1 MTRAERLV
9 LVECNNKEVP
19 LTVQAA
25 LLSLNRTS
33 IYYKPA
39 PPSEEEI
46 AIKHRIDEMYT
57 QHPFYGSRRITVMLN
72 RENIHINRKRVQR
85 YMREMGIAGIYPGP
99 NLSKR
104 NTEHRVYPYLL
115 CNVTSNYPNHIW
127 GIDITYIRLK
137 HGWMYLVAII
147 DWFSRYIVNWELD
160 QTLEVPFVL
169 ETVRKALTKAIPE
182 ILNSDQGSQFT
193 SSQYCKLLLDTGVQ
207 ISMDGKGR
215 AADNIFIERL
225 WRTVKYEEVYL
236 NEYTSPRE
244 ARHRLKQ
251 YFNYYN
257 NERPHQSLNYQ
268 TPAEV
273 YFPSLSTDERTR
285 KVG

>member
-1 MTRAERLV
+1 V
-9 LVECNNKEVP
+9 LVERNNKEIP
-19 LTVQAA
+19 LTVQTA

-85 YMREMGIAGIYPGP
+85 YMREMGIAGICPGP

-115 CNVTSNYPNHIW
+115 HNVAISHPNHVW

-137 HGWMYLVAII
+137 HGWMYLVAVI
-147 DWFSRYIVNWELD
+147 DWFFRYVVSWELD
-160 QTLEVPFVL
+160 QTLEISFVL
-169 ETVRKALTKAIPE
+169 EAVRRALTTAIPV
-182 ILNSDQGSQFT
+182 IMNSDQGSQFT
-193 SSQYCKLLLDTGVQ
+193 SSKVTSKCFWMPML
-207 ISMDGKGR
+207 ISAWTERVEPSITSLPNASGAQSNMKK
-215 AADNIFIERL
+215 FI
-225 WRTVKYEEVYL
+225 
-236 NEYTSPRE
+236 
-244 ARHRLKQ
+244 
-251 YFNYYN
+251 
-257 NERPHQSLNYQ
+257 
-268 TPAEV
+268 
-273 YFPSLSTDERTR
+273 
-285 KVG
+285 